1 MHRGSKKIIEKKIV
15 LSILKLTN
23 QNVVDVKIISKDS
36 KFDSKKVKLCLIKL
50 SQEGLIT
57 FNDEFV
63 ELNSISR
70 IMLSIKA
77 IELGADIENATSL
90 LCWQEFEGL
99 AAIGLERNN
108 FSVKKNLRFTYL
120 KKRNEMDIVGLKKPI
135 ILCIDCKHWHQE
147 ITYSSLK
154 SIVKDQIKRTKALM
168 DSLPNI
174 STKLECTMWK
184 NGIFIPAILS
194 LVPNRYKFCNLVP
207 IIPILQLQDFLNQ
220 LRGNIQQIKIFK
232 KTFSHLNL
240 GS

>member
-1 MHRGSKKIIEKKIV
+1 MDSRS
-15 LSILKLTN
+15 
-23 QNVVDVKIISKDS
+23 VKSY
-36 KFDSKKVKLCLIKL
+36 LNKL
-50 SQEGLIT
+50 SQEGLIVLD
-57 FNDEFV
+57 DEFV
-63 ELNSISR
+63 ELNNYSR

-77 IELGADIENATSL
+77 IELGADIEHATSL

-99 AAIGLERNN
+99 AAIALERNN
-108 FSVKKNLRFTYL
+108 FSVKKNFRFKYLR
-120 KKRNEMDIVGLKKPI
+120 KRNEIDIVGLKKPI
-135 ILCIDCKHWHQE
+135 ILCIDCKHWHRE
-147 ITYSSLK
+147 IAYSSLK

-174 STKLECTMWK
+174 STKIECTTWK

-220 LRGNIQQIKIFK
+220 LRGNTQQIRIFK
-232 KTFSHLNL
+232 KKFNYLNL